1 VLPRIDYLH
10 WIHGRP
16 AAASHDLGASDLQP
30 AVDAPTDLA
39 DAPAPDRDALA
50 ATVADEYGV
59 ARENVLVAAGA
70 THANAL
76 AAAAALAA
84 GEPDGADGTDGDEG
98 ADDSDGKRAV
108 APVALVEKPGY
119 EPLGATPE
127 LFGADVDRFLRPAD
141 DAHALDP
148 DRVDA
153 AIRDET
159 TLVTVSNRHNPSGAL
174 ASRETLRATAE
185 TVAAADAHLLV
196 DEVYAPFVDRRRVR
210 DGPFGGVSAVGL
222 PNTVVTGSLTKFHGR
237 GELRIGWLVADESFV
252 ERARVA
258 AAHFPSVADPSL
270 SFARAALA
278 DGGTIAAASR
288 ELLAENHRALA
299 DFVHDRDDIDGTV
312 HPDATFAFLAHDRA
326 DGDAV
331 TEAAWDAGVL
341 VVPGRFFEAPDR
353 VRVSLAGDPDAMRAG
368 LDALGDV
375 LDEL

>member
-30 AVDAPTDLA
+30 GVDAPTDLA

-76 AAAAALAA
+76 AAAAALEVHHTAA
-84 GEPDGADGTDGDEG
+84 ADVAGDDESTGDAPDE
-98 ADDSDGKRAV
+98 S
-108 APVALVEKPGY
+108 VALVEKPGY
-119 EPLGATPE
+119 EPLRATPE
-127 LFGADVDRFLRPAD
+127 LFGADVDRFLRPAA

-153 AIRDET
+153 AIRDAT
-159 TLVTVSNRHNPSGAL
+159 ALVTVSNRHNPSGAL

-237 GELRIGWLVADESFV
+237 GDLRIGWVVADEAFV

-270 SFARAALA
+270 SFARGALA

-288 ELLAENHRALA
+288 DVLARNHRALA
-299 DFVHDRDDIDGTV
+299 DFVHDRNDVDGTV

-341 VVPGRFFEAPDR
+341 VVPGRFFDAPDC
-353 VRVSLAGDPDAMRAG
+353 VRVSLAGDPDAMREG

-375 LDEL
+375 LDDL